1 MENFLLKNLF
11 HKSVYEDCPESKTYF
26 IILVCS
32 IRSRYCWYGSRSWNF
47 PQKFCHMLLPHDRWQ
62 QRGNPAKWC
71 LTWKCHMKKR
81 GVIEFLHAE
90 NIVLID
96 IHLLNTDGIQAVDMN
111 TVRWWVVLFS
121 DSSDSG
127 SPPLVQTSVNL
138 LFITGENA

>member
-1 MENFLLKNLF
+1 
-11 HKSVYEDCPESKTYF
+11 
-26 IILVCS
+26 
-32 IRSRYCWYGSRSWNF
+32 
-47 PQKFCHMLLPHDRWQ
+47 
-62 QRGNPAKWC
+62 
-71 LTWKCHMKKR
+71 MKKR